1 MVPEHRS
8 LTDTSHI
15 SGRVRSGYFLTAI
28 YPMAAPDWQNTA
40 GEGYMTVVNGLTIT
54 TVLAW
59 TCFHFLQI
67 SPISPAGSIL
77 LPSQKT
83 VYIDSPP
90 QISDSLSSF
99 LILSY
104 YNLALFSEKM
114 VTKYYRTSPPE
125 SNLPK
130 SVFTFQS
137 KPSGLL
143 K

>member
-1 MVPEHRS
+1 MVPEHCS

-67 SPISPAGSIL
+67 SPISPAGSIFYPPRKLFTLIPL
-77 LPSQKT
+77 LK
-83 VYIDSPP
+83 
-90 QISDSLSSF
+90 F
-99 LILSY
+99 LIASLPFLFLAIIILLFFQRKWSPSTTEPLHQSLTSQ
-104 YNLALFSEKM
+104 NLCSHFR
-114 VTKYYRTSPPE
+114 VR
-125 SNLPK
+125 LPAY
-130 SVFTFQS
+130 
-137 KPSGLL
+137 
-143 K
+143 